1 MLRLA
6 ARRSAAPLLQ
16 RRSAS
21 STATPS
27 LATQLVAY
35 AQGRASAG
43 ASAEA
48 EAVLEHGLTLA
59 SGADERACIHMAS
72 AAVAAGRGRF
82 AAAAQQYED
91 AAKAATTHELSLAA
105 LCGAAAQHSAA
116 GSADAALAA
125 ATRAEAVPA
134 GAASARVAAAGARGL
149 ALHAAGRAAGEA
161 YAPVLAAELPL
172 STAATEPHG
181 ASVAAAL
188 HGAAAWVHCS
198 GGAADTSRRLLDAA
212 AALSRDCA
220 AAAASAPAPVL
231 LSAHAAA
238 EIEADAEL
246 ALAQVALSSGDA
258 DAAERH
264 CATALRLAEALA
276 GASHPRV
283 GLVLAVTAD
292 ATMARLAASARGA
305 KGGVL
310 ADSDGVYVA
319 EALYRRAMQLMGTT
333 QADKGEGSAALAA
346 LLQLRLSEV
355 LRVAG
360 PTRAPE
366 AARLS
371 QAGAAA
377 GTGQAVARP
386 WAKAA
391 DGAPRAM
398 LSLRLRR
405 LLTAPDA

>member
-6 ARRSAAPLLQ
+6 VRRCAAPLLQ
-16 RRSAS
+16 RRSA
-21 STATPS
+21 TS

-35 AQGRASAG
+35 AQGRAAAG
-43 ASAEA
+43 AAAEA
-48 EAVLEHGLTLA
+48 DSVLEHGLTLA

-91 AAKAATTHELSLAA
+91 AARTATTHELSLAA

-116 GSADAALAA
+116 GSGAAALEAANRAA
-125 ATRAEAVPA
+125 AVPSA
-134 GAASARVAAAGARGL
+134 AASARLAAAGARGL
-149 ALHAAGRAAGEA
+149 ALHAAGRAAGDA
-161 YAPVLAAELPL
+161 YAPVLSAELPL
-172 STAATEPHG
+172 DAAAEPHG
-181 ASVAAAL
+181 ACVAAAL

-198 GGAADTSRRLLDAA
+198 GSAADTSRRLLDAA

-220 AAAASAPAPVL
+220 ALAASAPAPVL

-246 ALAQVALSSGDA
+246 ALAQVALSGGDA

-319 EALYRRAMQLMGTT
+319 EALYRRAMQLIGTPP
-333 QADKGEGSAALAA
+333 ADKGDGSAALAA

-366 AARLS
+366 AARLA

-377 GTGQAVARP
+377 GAGPAVARP